1 MKNRSYLL
9 NFALIAATA
18 VSTYFVAPLITGHA
32 TAQQGAAPATAQNPS
47 EYQLSAT
54 LYMQKAGEYR
64 ALAYQA
70 YNIAT
75 ERLDKDYAKNKK
87 RLKKHPRAVVVD
99 IDETILD
106 NSPANAKLI
115 KDSQGYSDA
124 EWNAW
129 IKKKEAKPIAGAV
142 TFLNHAT
149 DLGYKVFYISN
160 RKENAPDLVNKTKE
174 NLIAAG
180 FKNVTDDSIML
191 RTAEKSKKNRRDKV
205 TGMGYEIIILMGDNL
220 DDFSEIFEAD
230 NTKTIAGRFDVVES
244 NKQNFGYKFIAL
256 PNAYYGTWA
265 DMITSEYH
273 GVKEGALELPSAP

>member
-1 MKNRSYLL
+1 MKARSYAL
-9 NFALIAATA
+9 NFALILTTA
-18 VSTYFVAPLITGHA
+18 VSTYFITPLVTNTA
-32 TAQQGAAPATAQNPS
+32 TAQQGAAPAVQSGHNPS

-75 ERLDKDYAKNKK
+75 EHLDQDYAKHKK
-87 RLKKHPRAVVVD
+87 HMKKHPRAVVVD

-129 IKKKEAKPIAGAV
+129 VKKKEAKPIAGAV

-149 DLGYKVFYISN
+149 DLGYKVFYLSN

-205 TGMGYEIIILMGDNL
+205 QSMGYEIVILMGDNL

-244 NKQNFGYKFIAL
+244 NKQNFGYKFVAL

-265 DMITSEYH
+265 DMINAEYH
-273 GVKEGALELPSAP
+273 GVKENALELP